1 MNIDKLLAQLVER
14 LKQAFGDR
22 LKSVVLYGS
31 AASGQAD
38 QTFSDVNVLCVLS
51 QITPA
56 ELAAAE
62 PVFHWWR
69 AQGSPSPL
77 LLSEEELGASTDCFP
92 MEFRDIQA
100 QHRILHGEDLVTG
113 LRIDDRYYRAQVEY
127 QLRAKMLRLRQKAGG
142 VLSNRDLLLDLLLDS
157 VSTFCLLARHAL
169 ALGGHAAS
177 HARREC
183 LEQARAAYGLDPGPF
198 VELLDVRERK
208 RNRRDLD
215 AAAVFAR
222 YLKQVEL
229 LTRVVDQ
236 TRSAGS

>member
-1 MNIDKLLAQLVER
+1 
-14 LKQAFGDR
+14 
-22 LKSVVLYGS
+22 VVLYGS

-51 QITPA
+51 QITPV

-77 LLSEEELGASTDCFP
+77 LLTEEELRTSTDCFP
-92 MEFRDIQA
+92 MEFHDMQA
-100 QHRILHGEDLVTG
+100 KHRILHGEDLVTG
-113 LRIDDRYYRAQVEY
+113 LAIEDRYYRAQVEY

-169 ALGGHAAS
+169 ALGGHPAP
-177 HARREC
+177 HARRDC
-183 LEQARAAYGLDPGPF
+183 LEQARIAFGLDPSPF
-198 VELLDVRERK
+198 LDLLDVREKK
-208 RNRRDLD
+208 RSRRELD
-215 AAAVFAR
+215 PPALFGR
-222 YLKQVEL
+222 YLHQVEM
-229 LTRVVDQ
+229 LTRVVDR
-236 TRSAGS
+236 TGS